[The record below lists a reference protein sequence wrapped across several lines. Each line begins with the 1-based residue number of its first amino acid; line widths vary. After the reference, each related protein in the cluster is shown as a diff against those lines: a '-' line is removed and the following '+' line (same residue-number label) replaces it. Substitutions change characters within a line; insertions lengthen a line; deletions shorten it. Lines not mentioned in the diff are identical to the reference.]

1 MMLQKK
7 VMCKMLW
14 RQQKILISN
23 CLFLDNT
30 LYYNYGWYF
39 NTPQYGTFMRKNL
52 PVTDREKTFGSNIKL
67 ISVTDTQGTILE
79 CNDAFVG
86 VSGFEKHE
94 LIGQPHNMVRHPDMP
109 PEAYKKMWHY
119 LKAGKPWMGLVK
131 NRCKNGDFYWV
142 NAYVTPVTQSGRVIG
157 YESVRS
163 CPSRQDV
170 ERAAK
175 LYRDINAGKTK
186 RAALPISLENAFLI
200 LSIAICAGLFGFGF
214 KELSEGVLLVSVIIF
229 AFWVSLNR
237 KKTQSALNEMLNHAF
252 SDELAVQSYTDE
264 AGDLGKLNVA
274 ILSQLAHLGAVITR
288 IESAALVVAKESEKG
303 AELTGKTRKDIE
315 SQQSETMQV
324 ATAMN
329 EMSTTIAEVS
339 KHVSDTATQA
349 DTANQLAFKGNEVAN
364 ITRSSIQKLKLTVE
378 QIGNS
383 VRGLSEQTAR
393 IASVAQMIEQIAEQT
408 NLLALN
414 AAIEAARAGEQGRGF
429 AVVADEVRN
438 LARRTQESTKEI
450 YGIVTELT
458 HRASDAVKVA
468 DAGAVDAEEGLS
480 YVIESG
486 KMLSGISESISQIAS
501 MSTQMAAAVEE
512 QAHVAEDINRQI
524 VNISTLA
531 DLSNDSSMQLSETII
546 YLNKIADEL
555 HELVV
560 RFKQ

>member
-1 MMLQKK
+1 
-7 VMCKMLW
+7 
-14 RQQKILISN
+14 
-23 CLFLDNT
+23 
-30 LYYNYGWYF
+30 
-39 NTPQYGTFMRKNL
+39 MRKNL
-52 PVTDREKTFGSNIKL
+52 PVTDREITFGSNTKL

-79 CNDAFVG
+79 CNDAFVE

-109 PEAYKKMWHY
+109 TEAYKKMWHY

-142 NAYVTPVTQSGRVIG
+142 NAYVTPVTQNGKVIG

-200 LSIAICAGLFGFGF
+200 LSIAICAGLFGFGLRA
-214 KELSEGVLLVSVIIF
+214 LSELALLVSVIIF
-229 AFWVSLNR
+229 AFWISLNR
-237 KKTQSALNEMLNHAF
+237 KKTLNALNEMLNLAF
-252 SDELAVQSYTDE
+252 SDELAVQSYTE
-264 AGDLGKLNVA
+264 ETGDLGKLKVA
-274 ILSQLAHLGAVITR
+274 ILSQLAHLGTVITR

-303 AELTGKTRKDIE
+303 AELTAKTRKDIE

-339 KHVSDTATQA
+339 KHVSNTAIQA
-349 DTANQLAFKGNEVAN
+349 DTANHLASKGNEVAN
-364 ITRSSIQKLKLTVE
+364 VTRGSIQKLKLTVE
-378 QIGNS
+378 QIGSS
-383 VRGLSEQTAR
+383 VRGVSEQTAR
-393 IASVAQMIEQIAEQT
+393 IANAAQMIEQIADQT

-458 HRASDAVKVA
+458 HRAGDAVKIA
-468 DAGAVDAEEGLS
+468 DAGAIDAEEGLS
-480 YVIESG
+480 NVIESG
-486 KMLSGISESISQIAS
+486 KMLSGISESIGQIAS

-560 RFKQ
+560 RFKR

>member
-39 NTPQYGTFMRKNL
+39 NTPQSGTFMRKNL

-264 AGDLGKLNVA
+264 AGDLGKLKVA

-364 ITRSSIQKLKLTVE
+364 ITRSSIQKLKRTVE

>member
-1 MMLQKK
+1 
-7 VMCKMLW
+7 
-14 RQQKILISN
+14 
-23 CLFLDNT
+23 
-30 LYYNYGWYF
+30 
-39 NTPQYGTFMRKNL
+39 MRKNL
-52 PVTDREKTFGSNIKL
+52 PVTDREKTFGSNTKL
-67 ISVTDTQGTILE
+67 ISVTDTQGTIIE
-79 CNDAFVG
+79 CNDAFVE

-94 LIGQPHNMVRHPDMP
+94 LIGQPHNVVRHPDMP

-142 NAYVTPVTQSGRVIG
+142 DAYVTPVTQNGKIVG

-170 ERAAK
+170 ERAAR
-175 LYRDINAGKTK
+175 LYRNINAGKTK
-186 RAALPISLENAFLI
+186 RAALPISLENTFLV
-200 LSIAICAGLFGFGF
+200 LSIVICAGLFGFGF
-214 KELSEGVLLVSVIIF
+214 KELSEGILPVSVIIF

-237 KKTQSALNEMLNHAF
+237 KKTLNALNEMLNHAF

-264 AGDLGKLNVA
+264 SGDLGKLKVA
-274 ILSQLAHLGAVITR
+274 ILSQLAHLGTVITR
-288 IESAALVVAKESEKG
+288 IESAALVVAKESDKG
-303 AELTGKTRKDIE
+303 TELTAKTRKDIE

-339 KHVSDTATQA
+339 KHVSDTAIQA
-349 DTANQLAFKGNEVAN
+349 DTANHLASKGNEVAN
-364 ITRSSIQKLKLTVE
+364 VTRGSIQKLKLTVE
-378 QIGNS
+378 QIGSS
-383 VRGLSEQTAR
+383 VRGVSEQTAR
-393 IASVAQMIEQIAEQT
+393 IANAAQMIEQIADQT

-480 YVIESG
+480 HVIESG
-486 KMLSGISESISQIAS
+486 KMLSGISESIGQIAS

-560 RFKQ
+560 RF

>member
-1 MMLQKK
+1 
-7 VMCKMLW
+7 
-14 RQQKILISN
+14 
-23 CLFLDNT
+23 
-30 LYYNYGWYF
+30 
-39 NTPQYGTFMRKNL
+39 MRKNL
-52 PVTDREKTFGSNIKL
+52 PVTDREITFGSNTKL

-79 CNDAFVG
+79 CNDAFVE

-109 PEAYKKMWHY
+109 TEAYKKMWHY

-142 NAYVTPVTQSGRVIG
+142 NAYVTPVTQNGKVIG

-186 RAALPISLENAFLI
+186 RAALPISLEYAFLI
-200 LSIAICAGLFGFGF
+200 LSIAICAGLFGFGL
-214 KELSEGVLLVSVIIF
+214 KALSELALLVSVIIF

-237 KKTQSALNEMLNHAF
+237 KKTLNALNEMLNLAF
-252 SDELAVQSYTDE
+252 SDELAVQSYTE
-264 AGDLGKLNVA
+264 ETGDLGKLKVA
-274 ILSQLAHLGAVITR
+274 ILSQLAHLGTVITR

-303 AELTGKTRKDIE
+303 AELTAKTRKDIE

-339 KHVSDTATQA
+339 KHVSNTAIQA
-349 DTANQLAFKGNEVAN
+349 DTANHLASKGNEVAN
-364 ITRSSIQKLKLTVE
+364 VTRGSIQKLKLTVE
-378 QIGNS
+378 QIGSS
-383 VRGLSEQTAR
+383 VRGVSEQTAR
-393 IASVAQMIEQIAEQT
+393 IANAAQMIEQIADQT

-458 HRASDAVKVA
+458 HRAGDAVKIA
-468 DAGAVDAEEGLS
+468 DAGAIDAEEGLS
-480 YVIESG
+480 NVIESG
-486 KMLSGISESISQIAS
+486 KMLSGISESIGQIAS

-560 RFKQ
+560 RFKR

>member
-1 MMLQKK
+1 
-7 VMCKMLW
+7 
-14 RQQKILISN
+14 
-23 CLFLDNT
+23 
-30 LYYNYGWYF
+30 
-39 NTPQYGTFMRKNL
+39 MRKNL
-52 PVTDREKTFGSNIKL
+52 PVTDREITFGSNTKL

-79 CNDAFVG
+79 CNDAFVE

-109 PEAYKKMWHY
+109 TEAYKKMWHY

-142 NAYVTPVTQSGRVIG
+142 NAYVTPVTQNGKVIG

-200 LSIAICAGLFGFGF
+200 LSIAICAGLFGFGL
-214 KELSEGVLLVSVIIF
+214 KALSELALLVSVIIF
-229 AFWVSLNR
+229 AFWISLNR
-237 KKTQSALNEMLNHAF
+237 KKTLNALNEMLNLAF
-252 SDELAVQSYTDE
+252 SDELAVQSYTE
-264 AGDLGKLNVA
+264 ETGDLGKLKVA
-274 ILSQLAHLGAVITR
+274 ILSQLAHLGTVITR

-303 AELTGKTRKDIE
+303 AELTAKTRKDIE

-339 KHVSDTATQA
+339 KHVSNTAIQA
-349 DTANQLAFKGNEVAN
+349 DTANHLASKGNEVAN
-364 ITRSSIQKLKLTVE
+364 VTRSSIQKLKLTVE
-378 QIGNS
+378 QIGSS
-383 VRGLSEQTAR
+383 VRGVSEQTAR
-393 IASVAQMIEQIAEQT
+393 IANAAQMIEQIADQT

-458 HRASDAVKVA
+458 HRAGDAVKIA
-468 DAGAVDAEEGLS
+468 DAGAIDAEEGLS
-480 YVIESG
+480 NVIESG
-486 KMLSGISESISQIAS
+486 KMLSGISESIGQIAS

-531 DLSNDSSMQLSETII
+531 DLSNDSSMQLSETTI

-560 RFKQ
+560 RFKR

>member
-1 MMLQKK
+1 
-7 VMCKMLW
+7 
-14 RQQKILISN
+14 
-23 CLFLDNT
+23 
-30 LYYNYGWYF
+30 
-39 NTPQYGTFMRKNL
+39 MRKNL
-52 PVTDREKTFGSNIKL
+52 PVTDREITFGSNTKL

-79 CNDAFVG
+79 CNDAFVE

-109 PEAYKKMWHY
+109 TEAYKKMWHY

-142 NAYVTPVTQSGRVIG
+142 NAYVTPVTQNGKVIG

-200 LSIAICAGLFGFGF
+200 LSIAICAGLFGFGL
-214 KELSEGVLLVSVIIF
+214 KALSELALLVSVIIF
-229 AFWVSLNR
+229 AFWISLNR
-237 KKTQSALNEMLNHAF
+237 KKTLNALNEMLNLAF
-252 SDELAVQSYTDE
+252 SDELAVQSYTE
-264 AGDLGKLNVA
+264 ETGDLGKLKVA
-274 ILSQLAHLGAVITR
+274 ILSQLAHLGTVITR

-303 AELTGKTRKDIE
+303 AELTAKTRKDIE

-339 KHVSDTATQA
+339 KHVSNTAIQA
-349 DTANQLAFKGNEVAN
+349 DTANHLASKGNEVAN
-364 ITRSSIQKLKLTVE
+364 VTRSSIQKLKLTVE
-378 QIGNS
+378 QIGSS
-383 VRGLSEQTAR
+383 VRGVSEQTAR
-393 IASVAQMIEQIAEQT
+393 IANAAQMIEQIADQT

-458 HRASDAVKVA
+458 HRAGDAVKIA
-468 DAGAVDAEEGLS
+468 DAGAIDAEEGLS
-480 YVIESG
+480 NVIESG
-486 KMLSGISESISQIAS
+486 KMLSGISESIGQIAS

-560 RFKQ
+560 RFKR

>member
-1 MMLQKK
+1 
-7 VMCKMLW
+7 
-14 RQQKILISN
+14 
-23 CLFLDNT
+23 
-30 LYYNYGWYF
+30 
-39 NTPQYGTFMRKNL
+39 MRKNL
-52 PVTDREKTFGSNIKL
+52 PVTDREITFGSNTKL

-79 CNDAFVG
+79 CNDAFVE

-109 PEAYKKMWHY
+109 TEAYKKMWHY

-142 NAYVTPVTQSGRVIG
+142 NAYVTPVTQNGKVIG

-200 LSIAICAGLFGFGF
+200 LSIAICAGLFGFGL
-214 KELSEGVLLVSVIIF
+214 KALSELALLVSVIIF
-229 AFWVSLNR
+229 AFWISLNR
-237 KKTQSALNEMLNHAF
+237 KKTLNALNEMLNLAF
-252 SDELAVQSYTDE
+252 SDELAVQSYTE
-264 AGDLGKLNVA
+264 ETGDLGKLKVA
-274 ILSQLAHLGAVITR
+274 ILSQLAHLGTVITR

-303 AELTGKTRKDIE
+303 AELTAKTRKDIE

-339 KHVSDTATQA
+339 KHVSNTAIQA
-349 DTANQLAFKGNEVAN
+349 DTANHLASKGNEVAN
-364 ITRSSIQKLKLTVE
+364 VTRGSIQKLKLTVE
-378 QIGNS
+378 QIGSS
-383 VRGLSEQTAR
+383 VRGVSEQTAR
-393 IASVAQMIEQIAEQT
+393 IANAAQMIEQIADQT

-458 HRASDAVKVA
+458 HRAGDAVKIA
-468 DAGAVDAEEGLS
+468 DAGAIDAEEGLS
-480 YVIESG
+480 NVIESG
-486 KMLSGISESISQIAS
+486 KMLSGISESIGQIAS

-531 DLSNDSSMQLSETII
+531 DLSNDSSMQLSETTI

-560 RFKQ
+560 RFKR

>member
-1 MMLQKK
+1 
-7 VMCKMLW
+7 
-14 RQQKILISN
+14 
-23 CLFLDNT
+23 
-30 LYYNYGWYF
+30 
-39 NTPQYGTFMRKNL
+39 MRKNL
-52 PVTDREKTFGSNIKL
+52 PVTDRETTFGSNTKL

-79 CNDAFVG
+79 CNDAFVE

-109 PEAYKKMWHY
+109 TEAYKKMWHY

-142 NAYVTPVTQSGRVIG
+142 NAYVTPVTQNGKVIG

-200 LSIAICAGLFGFGF
+200 LSIAICAGLFGFGL
-214 KELSEGVLLVSVIIF
+214 KALSELALLVSVIIF
-229 AFWVSLNR
+229 AFWISLNR
-237 KKTQSALNEMLNHAF
+237 KKTLNALNEMLNLAF
-252 SDELAVQSYTDE
+252 SDELAVQSYTE
-264 AGDLGKLNVA
+264 ETGDLGKLKVA
-274 ILSQLAHLGAVITR
+274 ILSQLAHLGTVITR

-303 AELTGKTRKDIE
+303 AELTAKTRKDIE

-339 KHVSDTATQA
+339 KHVSNTAIQA
-349 DTANQLAFKGNEVAN
+349 DTANHLASKGNEVAN
-364 ITRSSIQKLKLTVE
+364 VTRSSIQKLKLTVE
-378 QIGNS
+378 QIGSS
-383 VRGLSEQTAR
+383 VRGVSEQTAR
-393 IASVAQMIEQIAEQT
+393 IANAAQMIEQIADQT

-458 HRASDAVKVA
+458 HRAGDAVKIA
-468 DAGAVDAEEGLS
+468 DAGAIDAEEGLS
-480 YVIESG
+480 NVIESG
-486 KMLSGISESISQIAS
+486 KMLSGISESIGQIAS

-531 DLSNDSSMQLSETII
+531 DLSNDSSMQLSETTI

-560 RFKQ
+560 RFKR

>member
-1 MMLQKK
+1 
-7 VMCKMLW
+7 
-14 RQQKILISN
+14 
-23 CLFLDNT
+23 
-30 LYYNYGWYF
+30 
-39 NTPQYGTFMRKNL
+39 MRKNL
-52 PVTDREKTFGSNIKL
+52 PVTDREITFGSNTKL

-79 CNDAFVG
+79 CNDTFVE

-109 PEAYKKMWHY
+109 TEAYKKMWHY

-142 NAYVTPVTQSGRVIG
+142 NAYVTPVTQNGKVIG

-170 ERAAK
+170 ERATK

-214 KELSEGVLLVSVIIF
+214 KVLSELALLVSVIIF

-237 KKTQSALNEMLNHAF
+237 KKTLNALNEMLNLAF
-252 SDELAVQSYTDE
+252 SDELAVQSYTE
-264 AGDLGKLNVA
+264 ETGDLGKLKVA
-274 ILSQLAHLGAVITR
+274 ILSQLAHLGTVITR

-303 AELTGKTRKDIE
+303 AELTAKTRKDIE

-339 KHVSDTATQA
+339 KHVSNTAIQA
-349 DTANQLAFKGNEVAN
+349 DTANHLASKGNEVAN
-364 ITRSSIQKLKLTVE
+364 VTRGSIQKLKLTVE
-378 QIGNS
+378 QIGSS
-383 VRGLSEQTAR
+383 VRGVSEQTAR
-393 IASVAQMIEQIAEQT
+393 IANAAQMIEQIADQT

-458 HRASDAVKVA
+458 HRAGDAVKIA
-468 DAGAVDAEEGLS
+468 DAGAIDAEEGLS
-480 YVIESG
+480 NVIESG
-486 KMLSGISESISQIAS
+486 KMLSGISESIGQIAS

-512 QAHVAEDINRQI
+512 QAYVAEDINRQI

-560 RFKQ
+560 RFKR

>member
-1 MMLQKK
+1 
-7 VMCKMLW
+7 
-14 RQQKILISN
+14 
-23 CLFLDNT
+23 
-30 LYYNYGWYF
+30 
-39 NTPQYGTFMRKNL
+39 MRKNL
-52 PVTDREKTFGSNIKL
+52 PVTDREITFGSNTKL

-79 CNDAFVG
+79 CNDAFVE

-109 PEAYKKMWHY
+109 TEAYKKMWHY

-142 NAYVTPVTQSGRVIG
+142 NAYVTPVTQNGKVIG

-200 LSIAICAGLFGFGF
+200 LSIAICAGLFGFGL
-214 KELSEGVLLVSVIIF
+214 KALSELALLVSVIIF
-229 AFWVSLNR
+229 AFWISLNR
-237 KKTQSALNEMLNHAF
+237 KKTLNALNEMLNLAF
-252 SDELAVQSYTDE
+252 SDELAVQSYTE
-264 AGDLGKLNVA
+264 ETGDLGKLKVA
-274 ILSQLAHLGAVITR
+274 ILSQLAHLGTVITR

-303 AELTGKTRKDIE
+303 AELTAKTRKDIE
-315 SQQSETMQV
+315 SQQSETIQV

-339 KHVSDTATQA
+339 KHVSNTAIQA
-349 DTANQLAFKGNEVAN
+349 DTANHLASKGNEVAN
-364 ITRSSIQKLKLTVE
+364 VTRGSIQKLKLTVE
-378 QIGNS
+378 QIGSS
-383 VRGLSEQTAR
+383 VRGVSEQTAR
-393 IASVAQMIEQIAEQT
+393 IANAAQMIEQIADQT

-458 HRASDAVKVA
+458 HRAGDAVKIA
-468 DAGAVDAEEGLS
+468 DAGAIDAEEGLS
-480 YVIESG
+480 NVIESG
-486 KMLSGISESISQIAS
+486 KMLSGISESIGQIAS

-512 QAHVAEDINRQI
+512 QARVAEDINRQI

-560 RFKQ
+560 RFNR

>member
-1 MMLQKK
+1 
-7 VMCKMLW
+7 
-14 RQQKILISN
+14 
-23 CLFLDNT
+23 
-30 LYYNYGWYF
+30 
-39 NTPQYGTFMRKNL
+39 MRKNL
-52 PVTDREKTFGSNIKL
+52 PVTDREKTFGSNTKL
-67 ISVTDTQGTILE
+67 ISVTDTQGTIIE
-79 CNDAFVG
+79 CNDAFVE

-142 NAYVTPVTQSGRVIG
+142 DAYVTPVTQNGKIVG

-170 ERAAK
+170 ERAAR
-175 LYRDINAGKTK
+175 LYRNINAGKTK
-186 RAALPISLENAFLI
+186 RAALPISLENTFLV
-200 LSIAICAGLFGFGF
+200 LSIVICAGLFGFGF
-214 KELSEGVLLVSVIIF
+214 KELSEGILPVSVIIF

-237 KKTQSALNEMLNHAF
+237 KKTLNALNEMLNHAF

-264 AGDLGKLNVA
+264 SGDLGKLKVA
-274 ILSQLAHLGAVITR
+274 ILSQLAHLGTVITR
-288 IESAALVVAKESEKG
+288 IESAALVVAKESDKG
-303 AELTGKTRKDIE
+303 TELTAKTRKDIE

-339 KHVSDTATQA
+339 KHVSDTAIQA
-349 DTANQLAFKGNEVAN
+349 DTANHLASKGNEVAN
-364 ITRSSIQKLKLTVE
+364 VTRGSIQKLKLTVE
-378 QIGNS
+378 QIGSS
-383 VRGLSEQTAR
+383 VRGVSEQTAR
-393 IASVAQMIEQIAEQT
+393 IANAAQMIEQIADQT

-480 YVIESG
+480 HVIESG
-486 KMLSGISESISQIAS
+486 KMLSGISESIGQIAS

-560 RFKQ
+560 RFQQ

>member
-1 MMLQKK
+1 
-7 VMCKMLW
+7 
-14 RQQKILISN
+14 
-23 CLFLDNT
+23 
-30 LYYNYGWYF
+30 
-39 NTPQYGTFMRKNL
+39 MRKNL
-52 PVTDREKTFGSNIKL
+52 PVTDREITFGSNTKL

-79 CNDAFVG
+79 CNDAFVE

-94 LIGQPHNMVRHPDMP
+94 LIGQPHNIVRHPDMP
-109 PEAYKKMWHY
+109 TEAYKKMWHY

-142 NAYVTPVTQSGRVIG
+142 NAYVTPVTQNGKVIG

-214 KELSEGVLLVSVIIF
+214 KALSELALLVSAIIF

-237 KKTQSALNEMLNHAF
+237 KKTLNALNEMLNLAF

-264 AGDLGKLNVA
+264 TGDLGRLKVA
-274 ILSQLAHLGAVITR
+274 ILSQSAHLGTVITR

-303 AELTGKTRKDIE
+303 AELTAKTRKDIE

-339 KHVSDTATQA
+339 KHVSDTAIQA
-349 DTANQLAFKGNEVAN
+349 DTANHLASKGNEVAN
-364 ITRSSIQKLKLTVE
+364 VTRGSIQKLKLTVE
-378 QIGNS
+378 QIGSS
-383 VRGLSEQTAR
+383 VRGVSEQTAR
-393 IASVAQMIEQIAEQT
+393 IANAAQMIEQIADQT

-458 HRASDAVKVA
+458 HRAGDAVKIA
-468 DAGAVDAEEGLS
+468 DAGAIDAEEGLS
-480 YVIESG
+480 NVIESG
-486 KMLSGISESISQIAS
+486 KMLSGISESIGQIAS

-512 QAHVAEDINRQI
+512 QAHVAEDINLQI

-555 HELVV
+555 HKLVV
-560 RFKQ
+560 RFKR

>member
-1 MMLQKK
+1 
-7 VMCKMLW
+7 
-14 RQQKILISN
+14 
-23 CLFLDNT
+23 
-30 LYYNYGWYF
+30 
-39 NTPQYGTFMRKNL
+39 MRRNL
-52 PVTDREKTFGSNIKL
+52 PVTDREKTFGSDVKL
-67 ISVTDTQGTILE
+67 ISVTDTQGTIVE
-79 CNDAFVG
+79 CNDAFVE

-142 NAYVTPVTQSGRVIG
+142 NAYVTPITQGGKVIG

-170 ERAAK
+170 ERAAR
-175 LYRDINAGKTK
+175 LYREINAGKTK
-186 RAALPISLENAFLI
+186 RAALPILLENAFLI
-200 LSIAICAGLFGFGF
+200 LSITICAVLFGLGF
-214 KELSEGVLLVSVIIF
+214 KELSEGVLLLSVVVF

-237 KKTQSALNEMLNHAF
+237 KKTLNALNEMLNHAF
-252 SDELAVQSYTDE
+252 SDELAVRSYTDE
-264 AGDLGKLNVA
+264 AGDLGKLKVA
-274 ILSQLAHLGAVITR
+274 ILSQLAHLGTVITR

-303 AELTGKTRKDIE
+303 AELTAKTRKDIE

-349 DTANQLAFKGNEVAN
+349 DTANHLALKGNEVAN
-364 ITRSSIQKLKLTVE
+364 ITRGSIQKLKLTVE
-378 QIGNS
+378 QIGSS
-383 VRGLSEQTAR
+383 VRGVSEQTSR
-393 IASVAQMIEQIAEQT
+393 IANAAQIIEQIAEQT

-458 HRASDAVKVA
+458 HRAGDAVKVA
-468 DAGAVDAEEGLS
+468 DAGAIDAEEGLS
-480 YVIESG
+480 HVIESG
-486 KMLSGISESISQIAS
+486 KMLNGISESIGKIAS

-531 DLSNDSSMQLSETII
+531 DLSNDSSIQLSETII

-560 RFKQ
+560 RFKR

>member
-1 MMLQKK
+1 
-7 VMCKMLW
+7 
-14 RQQKILISN
+14 
-23 CLFLDNT
+23 
-30 LYYNYGWYF
+30 
-39 NTPQYGTFMRKNL
+39 MRKNL
-52 PVTDREKTFGSNIKL
+52 PVTDREITFGSNTKL

-79 CNDAFVG
+79 CNDAFVE

-109 PEAYKKMWHY
+109 TEAYKKMWHY

-142 NAYVTPVTQSGRVIG
+142 NAYVTPVTQNGKVIG

-200 LSIAICAGLFGFGF
+200 LSIAICAGLFGFGL
-214 KELSEGVLLVSVIIF
+214 KALSELALLVSVIIF
-229 AFWVSLNR
+229 AFWISLNR
-237 KKTQSALNEMLNHAF
+237 KKTLNALNEMLNLAF
-252 SDELAVQSYTDE
+252 SDELAVQSYTE
-264 AGDLGKLNVA
+264 ETGDLGKLKVA
-274 ILSQLAHLGAVITR
+274 ILSQLAHLGTVITR

-303 AELTGKTRKDIE
+303 AELTAKTRKDIE

-339 KHVSDTATQA
+339 KHVSNTAIQA
-349 DTANQLAFKGNEVAN
+349 DTANHLASKGNEVAN
-364 ITRSSIQKLKLTVE
+364 VTRGSIQKLKLTVE
-378 QIGNS
+378 QIGSS
-383 VRGLSEQTAR
+383 VRGVSEQTAR
-393 IASVAQMIEQIAEQT
+393 IANAAQMIEQIADQT

-458 HRASDAVKVA
+458 HRAGDAVKIA
-468 DAGAVDAEEGLS
+468 DAGAIDAEEGLS
-480 YVIESG
+480 NVIESG
-486 KMLSGISESISQIAS
+486 KMLSGISESIGQIAS

-560 RFKQ
+560 RFKR

>member
-1 MMLQKK
+1 
-7 VMCKMLW
+7 
-14 RQQKILISN
+14 
-23 CLFLDNT
+23 
-30 LYYNYGWYF
+30 
-39 NTPQYGTFMRKNL
+39 MRKNL
-52 PVTDREKTFGSNIKL
+52 PVTDREITFGSNTKL

-79 CNDAFVG
+79 CNDAFVE

-94 LIGQPHNMVRHPDMP
+94 LIGQPHNIVRHPDMP
-109 PEAYKKMWHY
+109 TEAYKKMWHY

-142 NAYVTPVTQSGRVIG
+142 NAYVTPVTQNGKVIG

-214 KELSEGVLLVSVIIF
+214 KALSELALLVSAIIF

-237 KKTQSALNEMLNHAF
+237 KKTLNALNEMLNLAF

-264 AGDLGKLNVA
+264 TGDLGKLKVA
-274 ILSQLAHLGAVITR
+274 ILSQLAHLGTVITR

-303 AELTGKTRKDIE
+303 AELTAKTRKDIE

-339 KHVSDTATQA
+339 KHVSDTAIQA
-349 DTANQLAFKGNEVAN
+349 DTANHLASKGNEVAN
-364 ITRSSIQKLKLTVE
+364 VTRGSIQKLKLTVE
-378 QIGNS
+378 QIGSS
-383 VRGLSEQTAR
+383 VRGVSEQTAR
-393 IASVAQMIEQIAEQT
+393 IANAAQMIEQIADQT

-458 HRASDAVKVA
+458 HRAGDAVKIA
-468 DAGAVDAEEGLS
+468 DAGAIDAEEGLS
-480 YVIESG
+480 NVIESG
-486 KMLSGISESISQIAS
+486 KMLSGISESIGQIAS

-512 QAHVAEDINRQI
+512 QAHVAEDINLQI

-555 HELVV
+555 HKLVV
-560 RFKQ
+560 RFKR